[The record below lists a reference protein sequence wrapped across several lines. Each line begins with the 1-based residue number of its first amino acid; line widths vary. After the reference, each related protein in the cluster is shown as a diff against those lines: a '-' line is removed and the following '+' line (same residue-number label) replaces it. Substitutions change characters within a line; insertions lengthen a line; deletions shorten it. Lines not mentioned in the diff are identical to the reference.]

1 MRHVVVSL
9 AVVGWTTLAAAQ
21 DSAATRRAL
30 IQRAAVARDRGDH
43 TLALTLAVEASRI
56 GTTPSLRAFIAHE
69 HAALGQ
75 HAESLTEA
83 EACVREAEQSP
94 PRPERDTLLAECRTL
109 VSAQRPLLRRASVA
123 VSPASPAPRAALD
136 VTPPRSD
143 SHRGVT
149 LGPWIVGGVGVASLS
164 LSLVF
169 VGLRAD
175 ALSSR
180 DARCQGRAPCTLST
194 PEEVSAAVEAR
205 ERAAEHSTAVNV
217 SLAVGGAALAASAVW
232 FALDHARRSP
242 RVTPSVSTD
251 GRSSALLHL
260 SGSF

>member
-9 AVVGWTTLAAAQ
+9 ALLGWTNLAAAQ
-21 DSAATRRAL
+21 DSDVALRAL
-30 IQRAAVARDRGDH
+30 IQRAAVARERGDH
-43 TLALTLAVEASRI
+43 TLALTLAVEAAQI
-56 GTTPSLRAFIAHE
+56 GSTPSLRAFIAHE

-83 EACVREAEQSP
+83 ESCVREAEQSP

-109 VSAQRPLLRRASVA
+109 VSAQRPFLRRASVP
-123 VSPASPAPRAALD
+123 VGPASPAPRAALD
-136 VTPPRSD
+136 ASPPRSD
-143 SHRGVT
+143 SPRGVNV
-149 LGPWIVGGVGVASLS
+149 GPWIVGGVGLASLS

-180 DARCQGRAPCTLST
+180 DARCQNRAPCTLAT
-194 PEEVSAAVEAR
+194 PAEVSAAVDAQ

-217 SLAVGGAALAASAVW
+217 TLAVGGAALAASAVW
-232 FALDHARRSP
+232 FALDLTRRSP

-251 GRSSALLHL
+251 GRGSALLHL
-260 SGSF
+260 AGSF

>member
-9 AVVGWTTLAAAQ
+9 ALLGWTTLAAAQ
-21 DSAATRRAL
+21 DSAVARRAL

-43 TLALTLAVEASRI
+43 TLALTLAVEAAQI
-56 GTTPSLRAFIAHE
+56 GSTPSLRAFIAHE

-109 VSAQRPLLRRASVA
+109 VSAQRPFLRRASVP
-123 VSPASPAPRAALD
+123 VGPASPAPRAALD
-136 VTPPRSD
+136 ASPQRSD
-143 SHRGVT
+143 SPRGVNV
-149 LGPWIVGGVGVASLS
+149 GPWIVGGVGLASLS

-180 DARCQGRAPCTLST
+180 DARCQNRAPCTLAT
-194 PEEVSAAVEAR
+194 PAEVSAAVDAQ
-205 ERAAEHSTAVNV
+205 ERAAEHSTAINV
-217 SLAVGGAALAASAVW
+217 TLAVGGAALAASAVW
-232 FALDHARRSP
+232 FALDLTRRSP

-251 GRSSALLHL
+251 GRGSALLHL
-260 SGSF
+260 AGSF